1 MPFPLVCAWGGISKS
16 SEWSETLAWREDDS
30 VRWFLWAWSCE
41 SKWNRGESDSADGH
55 LEPVDTKRRNQ
66 RDKQYVWKTW
76 TNDKES

>member
-1 MPFPLVCAWGGISKS
+1 
-16 SEWSETLAWREDDS
+16 
-30 VRWFLWAWSCE
+30 
-41 SKWNRGESDSADGH
+41 